1 MQYDAKT
8 PSEYIEILD
17 DDWRREKLEELRV
30 LIKLKAP
37 SLFEGINYKMLSY
50 GDENSNVFHLNAQ
63 KHYVSLYVGN
73 VGIIDPDGE
82 LLKGINIGK
91 SCIRFNKSLS
101 LSDTRIEEFIERA
114 VQLWRQGA
122 DIEC

>member
-17 DDWRREKLEELRV
+17 NDWRREKIEELRV

-73 VGIIDPDGE
+73 VGKIDPDGE

-114 VQLWRQGA
+114 VQLWEQGT
-122 DIEC
+122 DLEC